1 MFKYMAR
8 QPIFDAN
15 NRIFGYELLF
25 RNSEE
30 NVYPYNISASE
41 STRQLISNLL
51 IDFGIGE
58 ISNDKPIFINFTR
71 DALMTDVILLIE
83 PRNIVVEILEDIYID
98 DYFIKRI
105 EYLKGKGYIFAL
117 DDYTGDSRFDD
128 ILDLIDYVKVD
139 LLMSSL
145 EMQKTISKKLRNKI
159 LLAEKVENEEAIVN
173 LKKMGY
179 SLFQGFYFSKPQIVR
194 TKSLN
199 ASMATYMK
207 LLDVLKKEN
216 CDFYELSLVI
226 KQDVAMVNKLLKRV
240 NTAYYSPFG
249 HKIESITQALAL
261 LGVREIKRWISLIML
276 QSVADAKGE
285 QIIYT
290 ALFRAIFSEN
300 ITKILYVD
308 KELSDC
314 AYYSGLF
321 SVFEKDQELLEEF
334 SYHFNLGRKKEI
346 SNLLDLSISY
356 ENANW
361 NEMINHHNNLDLSSE
376 DIFKTYKNSL
386 NYVDKIIRR

>member
-8 QPIFDAN
+8 QPIFDIN
-15 NRIFGYELLF
+15 NKIFGYELLF

-30 NVYPYNISASE
+30 NFYPSNISASE

-51 IDFGIGE
+51 IDFGVGE

-83 PRNIVVEILEDIYID
+83 PRNIVVEILEDTHID
-98 DYFIKRI
+98 DYFIKRV

-128 ILDLIDYVKVD
+128 ILALVDYVKVD
-139 LLMSSL
+139 LLIASL
-145 EMQKTISKKLRNKI
+145 ETQKIISKKLRNKI
-159 LLAEKVENEEAIVN
+159 LLAEKVENEESIVN

-194 TKSLN
+194 TKALD

-207 LLDVLKKEN
+207 LLDILKKES
-216 CDFYELSLVI
+216 CDFHELSFVI

-240 NTAYYSPFG
+240 NTSYYSPFG
-249 HKIESITQALAL
+249 HKIESIPQALAL
-261 LGVREIKRWISLIML
+261 LGIREIKRWISLIML
-276 QSVADAKGE
+276 QSVADTKGE
-285 QIIYT
+285 QVIYT

-321 SVFEKDQELLEEF
+321 SVFEKDKDLLEEF
-334 SYHFNLGRKKEI
+334 SDHFNLGRKNEI

-361 NEMINHHNNLDLSSE
+361 NEITNHHNNLDLSSE
-376 DIFKTYKNSL
+376 DVFKTYKNSL